1 MSIFDRLYNNK
12 SESTFKAK
20 FYRDMPLFEDC
31 SLSLNESLAYQTVS
45 LLAVSYIPKNFF
57 FFGKPQQSCSKWD
70 VISVYVVHRASS
82 AVTSS
87 IS

>member
-20 FYRDMPLFEDC
+20 FYRDMALFEDC

-57 FFGKPQQSCSKWD
+57 FFWKATAILQQVGCDQCVCGAPRILCSD
-70 VISVYVVHRASS
+70 E
-82 AVTSS
+82 
-87 IS
+87 